1 MADPP
6 LVGLDPAFDGVLRRD
21 PRDPTRCEYFQDRN
35 KRWPFHCDDDG
46 FELLSRL
53 LVAATPVVAA
63 TQAKIEAAHGPG
75 ADNIVA
81 EGQQIYAKKPNMGQE
96 DVTWSQREYGHLGLQ
111 KEYLRY
117 KSVQR
122 LTEAWACLQRA
133 RNSGVFASLTEGPGM
148 EDGDRQTLRWAS
160 LGGGPGFEL
169 LAVRWFFE
177 RHYPAYDLDLVSLD
191 LEGSL
196 AAVRGRSR
204 SAIQRWDV
212 NDGDGLEDAAGG
224 HVDFS
229 LVSYVLKMYMA
240 NTGCAK
246 WLGDKLNAPTRP
258 MRAALVVSRDENLEA
273 ACQLMRDVGK
283 VTVVP
288 LMDPSGGRDDRQIA
302 YVPAGT
308 APSSIAQKSG
318 SPFQTC
324 RTRSTRRNARSTV
337 RVIGEAAAAEVAA
350 AVDGTGAAAA
360 AGRWRRWRRWRRRRA
375 LEQSGRRRRRRR
387 WRMDPGGQE
396 SGRRRKQGRRR

>member
-204 SAIQRWDV
+204 SAIQR
-212 NDGDGLEDAAGG
+212 
-224 HVDFS
+224 
-229 LVSYVLKMYMA
+229 M
-240 NTGCAK
+240 
-246 WLGDKLNAPTRP
+246 
-258 MRAALVVSRDENLEA
+258 
-273 ACQLMRDVGK
+273 
-283 VTVVP
+283 
-288 LMDPSGGRDDRQIA
+288 GRQ
-302 YVPAGT
+302 
-308 APSSIAQKSG
+308 
-318 SPFQTC
+318 
-324 RTRSTRRNARSTV
+324 RRGR
-337 RVIGEAAAAEVAA
+337 
-350 AVDGTGAAAA
+350 
-360 AGRWRRWRRWRRRRA
+360 AGRCRGGARGLLASVLRPQDVHGQHGMRQVARGQTQRPDTTDARRV
-375 LEQSGRRRRRRR
+375 
-387 WRMDPGGQE
+387 GGV
-396 SGRRRKQGRRR
+396 QG

>member
-133 RNSGVFASLTEGPGM
+133 RNCGVFASLTEGPGM

-191 LEGSL
+191 LEGSWRPCAEGL
-196 AAVRGRSR
+196 GLRFNE
-204 SAIQRWDV
+204 WDV

-246 WLGDKLNAPTRP
+246 WLGGKLNAPTRP

-308 APSSIAQKSG
+308 TPSSIAQKERLTF
-318 SPFQTC
+318 P
-324 RTRSTRRNARSTV
+324 NV
-337 RVIGEAAAAEVAA
+337 PYEEHKKK
-350 AVDGTGAAAA
+350 
-360 AGRWRRWRRWRRRRA
+360 RA
-375 LEQSGRRRRRRR
+375 QHGLSLIHI
-387 WRMDPGGQE
+387 
-396 SGRRRKQGRRR
+396 

>member
-133 RNSGVFASLTEGPGM
+133 RNCGVFASLTEGPGM
-148 EDGDRQTLRWAS
+148 EDGDTTDAAVGE
-160 LGGGPGFEL
+160 LGGR
-169 LAVRWFFE
+169 ARV
-177 RHYPAYDLDLVSLD
+177 
-191 LEGSL
+191 
-196 AAVRGRSR
+196 
-204 SAIQRWDV
+204 
-212 NDGDGLEDAAGG
+212 
-224 HVDFS
+224 
-229 LVSYVLKMYMA
+229 
-240 NTGCAK
+240 
-246 WLGDKLNAPTRP
+246 
-258 MRAALVVSRDENLEA
+258 RAARGPMVL
-273 ACQLMRDVGK
+273 
-283 VTVVP
+283 
-288 LMDPSGGRDDRQIA
+288 
-302 YVPAGT
+302 
-308 APSSIAQKSG
+308 
-318 SPFQTC
+318 
-324 RTRSTRRNARSTV
+324 
-337 RVIGEAAAAEVAA
+337 
-350 AVDGTGAAAA
+350 
-360 AGRWRRWRRWRRRRA
+360 
-375 LEQSGRRRRRRR
+375 
-387 WRMDPGGQE
+387 
-396 SGRRRKQGRRR
+396 